1 MNRRFE
7 VSNRLQYHYLLNT
20 IRKRKRFAKWIKPER
35 IDDLRIVMEY
45 YSMTDE
51 AISKEMG
58 DRLKALRL
66 RKNIS
71 QQQLAL
77 DTTISLNAI
86 RALETGKAKLTTLIA
101 VLRYLGQLDA
111 LDTFLTAVP
120 VSTNPRAKLHSK
132 IRQRASK
139 NIEYDQMIKDRKK
152 KA

>member
-1 MNRRFE
+1 MALK
-7 VSNRLQYHYLLNT
+7 VIILL
-20 IRKRKRFAKWIKPER
+20 KRV
-35 IDDLRIVMEY
+35 VMEY

-58 DRLKALRL
+58 GRIKVLRL

-111 LDTFLTAVP
+111 LDIFIPEAP
-120 VSTNPRAKLHSK
+120 VSPIQLAKLHSR

-139 NIEYDQMIKDRKK
+139 NVGSD
-152 KA
+152 

>member
-1 MNRRFE
+1 
-7 VSNRLQYHYLLNT
+7 
-20 IRKRKRFAKWIKPER
+20 
-35 IDDLRIVMEY
+35 MEY

-58 DRLKALRL
+58 NRLKALRL

-86 RALETGKAKLTTLIA
+86 RALEAGKAKLTTLIA

-111 LDTFLTAVP
+111 LDTFIPEVP
-120 VSTNPRAKLHSK
+120 VSPIQLAKLHSK
-132 IRQRASK
+132 TRQRASK
-139 NIEYDQMIKDRKK
+139 TIEYD
-152 KA
+152 